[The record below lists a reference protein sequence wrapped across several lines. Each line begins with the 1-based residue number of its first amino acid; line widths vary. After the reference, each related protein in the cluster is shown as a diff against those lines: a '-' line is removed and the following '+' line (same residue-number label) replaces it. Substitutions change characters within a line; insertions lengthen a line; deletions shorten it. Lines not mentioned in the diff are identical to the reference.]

1 MAAGTEGQC
10 LEAEKLVAGRQ
21 HVSLHYD
28 QILQRQVLNPVLGWN
43 TVSSFLT

>member
-21 HVSLHYD
+21 CVSLHND
-28 QILQRQVLNPVLGWN
+28 RLLQREVFNPVLCWN

>member
-21 HVSLHYD
+21 CVSLHND
-28 QILQRQVLNPVLGWN
+28 QMLQTQVLSPVLCWN